1 MKMTDTNN
9 TTGES
14 QLVVFDLASEHY
26 GVDIADVREIMR
38 MQNITKVPGAM
49 SYVEGVI
56 NLRGKVL
63 PVLDLRKRL
72 GLKVA
77 GQTEE
82 SRIVIIDISEGEVG
96 VVVDAVT
103 EVLRVPNS
111 SIEPPSSMVAQGNA
125 DYLRG
130 IAKLADRLII
140 LLNLNK
146 LLSSKIDS
154 DAIAHVLDG
163 IIAVSNDQPSE
174 KTTVSNEGNGARKK
188 SSDPSHKNNNKKE
201 YAVS

>member
-130 IAKLADRLII
+130 IAKLADKLII
-140 LLNLNK
+140 LLDLSKLISLKVIQDSLNQAVNETVEN
-146 LLSSKIDS
+146 
-154 DAIAHVLDG
+154 DAPRTG
-163 IIAVSNDQPSE
+163 
-174 KTTVSNEGNGARKK
+174 GNGSKKK
-188 SSDPSHKNNNKKE
+188 SAELTGKNNSKE
-201 YAVS
+201 YVTT

>member
-1 MKMTDTNN
+1 MADTSGTMN
-9 TTGES
+9 EI

-26 GVDIADVREIMR
+26 GVDISDVREIMR

-77 GQTEE
+77 EQTEE
-82 SRIVIIDISEGEVG
+82 SRIVVVDIADGEVG
-96 VVVDAVT
+96 VIVDAVT
-103 EVLRVPNS
+103 EVLRVQNA
-111 SIEPPSSMVAQGNA
+111 SIDPPSSMVSQGNS

-130 IAKLADRLII
+130 IAKLTDRLII
-140 LLNLNK
+140 LLDLNK
-146 LLSSKIDS
+146 LLSSKVDA
-154 DAIAHVLDG
+154 DAIAKVLGESRIEVKNQDTD
-163 IIAVSNDQPSE
+163 IEVTAAKSN
-174 KTTVSNEGNGARKK
+174 GNGKK
-188 SSDPSHKNNNKKE
+188 KVGEVHGKNNGKE
-201 YAVS
+201 YAVA

>member
-1 MKMTDTNN
+1 MADTSGTMN
-9 TTGES
+9 EI

-26 GVDIADVREIMR
+26 GVDISDVREIMR

-77 GQTEE
+77 EQTEE
-82 SRIVIIDISEGEVG
+82 SRIVVVDIADGEVG
-96 VVVDAVT
+96 VIVDAVT
-103 EVLRVPNS
+103 EVLRVQNA
-111 SIEPPSSMVAQGNA
+111 SIDPPSSMVSQGNS

-130 IAKLADRLII
+130 IAKLTDRLII
-140 LLNLNK
+140 LLDLNK
-146 LLSSKIDS
+146 LLSSKVDA
-154 DAIAHVLDG
+154 DAIAKVLGESRIEVKNQDTDLEVT
-163 IIAVSNDQPSE
+163 AAKSN
-174 KTTVSNEGNGARKK
+174 GNGKK
-188 SSDPSHKNNNKKE
+188 KVGEVHGKNNGKE
-201 YAVS
+201 YAVA